1 MKHSK
6 LIVEKRTIQGNQNRK
21 LRKIGIIP
29 AVIFSKTLDSVM
41 IQIPIGEFTK
51 VYKEA
56 GKTHVIDVICDNE
69 SYSTIIHG
77 IDIHPVKHLPRHV
90 DFLAVDLKQ
99 KVEAEVPVVITGE
112 ARGVKENGLVLSQ
125 PIDTI
130 KVSCLPDNIPNQLEI
145 DITNL
150 LEIGDHVSI
159 SDLVVNSNV
168 EIIDELDDVIATL
181 VAQSVEVVEETSA
194 EATEETN
201 EETSSDKTNE

>member
-1 MKHSK
+1 MKHSTLK
-6 LIVEKRTIQGNQNRK
+6 VEKRTIHGNQNRK
-21 LRKIGIIP
+21 LRRVGIIP
-29 AVIFSKTLDSVM
+29 AVIFSKTLESVL

-56 GKTHVIDVICDNE
+56 GKTHVIDIFCDDK

-99 KVEAEVPVVITGE
+99 KVEAEVPVIIIGE

-125 PIDTI
+125 PIDSV

-145 DITNL
+145 DISNL

-159 SDLVVNSNV
+159 SDLIVNSNV
-168 EIIDELDDVIATL
+168 EIIDELDTLIATL
-181 VAQSVEVVEETSA
+181 VAQSIEIVEETSA
-194 EATEETN
+194 EIESTEESTQEKPN
-201 EETSSDKTNE
+201 E

>member
-1 MKHSK
+1 
-6 LIVEKRTIQGNQNRK
+6 
-21 LRKIGIIP
+21 
-29 AVIFSKTLDSVM
+29 
-41 IQIPIGEFTK
+41 
-51 VYKEA
+51 
-56 GKTHVIDVICDNE
+56 
-69 SYSTIIHG
+69 
-77 IDIHPVKHLPRHV
+77 
-90 DFLAVDLKQ
+90 
-99 KVEAEVPVVITGE
+99 
-112 ARGVKENGLVLSQ
+112 
-125 PIDTI
+125 
-130 KVSCLPDNIPNQLEI
+130 LPDNIPNQLEI

>member
-99 KVEAEVPVVITGE
+99 KVEKQEVL
-112 ARGVKENGLVLSQ
+112 KKMDLFYL
-125 PIDTI
+125 
-130 KVSCLPDNIPNQLEI
+130 NQLI
-145 DITNL
+145 QLKYRVCQIIFQTNSKL
-150 LEIGDHVSI
+150 
-159 SDLVVNSNV
+159 
-168 EIIDELDDVIATL
+168 
-181 VAQSVEVVEETSA
+181 TSL
-194 EATEETN
+194 TY
-201 EETSSDKTNE
+201 